1 MHGGDGNDTLTG
13 GDGNDAL
20 YGGSGDD
27 QIHGQLGNDIL
38 VGGQG
43 ADTFF
48 FDTALDGAN
57 NVDTIL
63 DFEVGVDKI
72 ALLPSIFGAI
82 GTSLSKGEFFL
93 GNKAHDKNDHIIY
106 NEKNGKLFYDDD
118 GKGGDAKVQIA
129 TLDKHLDL
137 THHDFQL
144 IEI

>member
-20 YGGSGDD
+20 YGGSRRRPDPRSAR
-27 QIHGQLGNDIL
+27 QRHHGRRAGRRYVLLRHRPRRPD
-38 VGGQG
+38 
-43 ADTFF
+43 
-48 FDTALDGAN
+48 

>member
-1 MHGGDGNDTLTG
+1 MTRGLRRRWFQRPAIDDFAADDGGG
-13 GDGNDAL
+13 
-20 YGGSGDD
+20 
-27 QIHGQLGNDIL
+27 
-38 VGGQG
+38 
-43 ADTFF
+43 
-48 FDTALDGAN
+48 
-57 NVDTIL
+57 

-129 TLDKHLDL
+129 TLDKHLEL
-137 THHDFQL
+137 THHDYQL